1 MEMNDKQNM
10 SGVLKFVI
18 ILDLKSCYLL
28 KMGT

>member
-1 MEMNDKQNM
+1 MEMNGKQNM

-18 ILDLKSCYLL
+18 ILDLKSCSLL